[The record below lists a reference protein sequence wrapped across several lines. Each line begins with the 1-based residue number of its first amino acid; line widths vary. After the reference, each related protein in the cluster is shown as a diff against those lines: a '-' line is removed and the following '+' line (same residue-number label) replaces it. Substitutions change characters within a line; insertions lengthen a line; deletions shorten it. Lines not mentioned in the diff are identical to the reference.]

1 MCSLESTRVLFA
13 NYSRVDF
20 APDIQQV
27 RIPHATLPN
36 AGCGDGQFRTR
47 RWAIPPAAFST
58 PFEGGGKAPQ
68 KRSIKRRFFL
78 LSACKNC
85 VLYLQPPQPSP
96 LLSQPSQLPPPQPPQ
111 PPPQPV
117 IWLRASRTSSFVAS
131 RLSRTSPTKF
141 RLLPA
146 RG

>member
-1 MCSLESTRVLFA
+1 MCCLRITRVSILLLI
-13 NYSRVDF
+13 YSKLEFPMRRF
-20 APDIQQV
+20 QTPA
-27 RIPHATLPN
+27 AAMGN
-36 AGCGDGQFRTR
+36 SACGDGQFRTR
-47 RWAIPPAAFST
+47 RWTIPHAAFST
-58 PFEGGGKAPQ
+58 PFEGGRKAPQ
-68 KRSIKRRFFL
+68 KRSIKRCFFL

-96 LLSQPSQLPPPQPPQ
+96 LHSQPSQLPPPQPPQ